1 MMNPTLLTTLCFL
14 FLLIQAPGRT
24 PMPQLP
30 LWDMGQLGQVPEH
43 EWGNTDGNIKEVYFK
58 GEPYNGNPTRV
69 FAYVGMPEGEGPFP
83 GVVLVHG
90 GGGQAFSK
98 WVQHWNANGYAAI
111 AMDTAGNGPGR
122 KRLPDGGPDQGHPF
136 KFPEFTECNIKD
148 VWTYHAVSDVIL
160 AHSLLRSLPEVDA
173 DKTALTGISWGGY
186 LTCLVSGIDQRF
198 KASVPVYGCGFLDDN
213 SAWLNNFAAYDEPTR
228 RLWVRNFDPGQH
240 IHRATFPILFLNG
253 TNDFAYPMDSHR
265 KTIEQVRPGLATVA
279 IHHRLRHGHIWT
291 FPEVDRFIDSKLKG
305 GEPFVRPLDLRI
317 REGKAT
323 AVLEGEES
331 AASVK
336 LWYTPDTGAWQKRKW
351 ESLAGEIVQGKAV
364 SCIPPE
370 RPVSFYLEV
379 TDTRGLKT
387 STTFVELLEEREDP
401 HRAVLPEPKLERD
414 FYDWH
419 SRHAEIL
426 RIKKEVD
433 PEVVLVGDSITH
445 MWGGMPVEPNRQNG
459 KTSWAGLFGDRALN
473 LGFGWDRT
481 QNVLWRIDHGE
492 LDGIS
497 PKFAIVHIGTNNL
510 AGTKNHQA
518 GTPAEIAQGIDAV
531 VGRLKRKLPGAKII
545 LMAVFPRGANAAHP
559 LRKPIQQINGEL
571 AGIACKHG
579 VPLLNIAGDLLDGDG
594 NFPRELA
601 RDFLHPSEAGYK
613 VWAEALVEKG
623 GLSR

>member
-1 MMNPTLLTTLCFL
+1 MKSTILTSLCFL
-14 FLLIQAPGRT
+14 FLLLQVAART
-24 PMPQLP
+24 PMPQMP
-30 LWDMGQLGQVPEH
+30 LWDMEDLGQVPEH
-43 EWGNTDGNIKEVYFK
+43 ELGETDGNLREVYFR
-58 GEPYNGNPTRV
+58 GEPYQGKPTRV
-69 FAYVGMPEGEGPFP
+69 FAYVGIPEGEGPFP

-111 AMDTAGNGPGR
+111 AVDTAGNGPGK

-136 KFPEFTECNIKD
+136 KFPQFTECNIKD
-148 VWTYHAVSDVIL
+148 VWTYHAVSNVIL

-173 DKTALTGISWGGY
+173 NRTALTGISWGGY

-213 SAWLNNFAAYDEPTR
+213 SVWLKNFAAYDEAIR

-265 KTIEQVRPGLATVA
+265 KTIEQVNPGLATVA

-291 FPEVDRFIDSKLKG
+291 FPEVDRFIDSALKG
-305 GEPFVRPLDLRI
+305 GEKMVRPLGLRI
-317 REGKAT
+317 RDGKAT
-323 AVLEGEES
+323 AILEGAE
-331 AASVK
+331 AAESVK
-336 LWYTPDTGAWQKRKW
+336 LWYTTDREAWQKRNW
-351 ESLAGEIVQGKAV
+351 NSLSGEVLDGKAT

-370 RPVSFYLEV
+370 RPVVFYLEV
-379 TDTRGLKT
+379 TDQRGLKT

-419 SRHAEIL
+419 ARHAEIL
-426 RIKKEVD
+426 RIKKEVA

-445 MWGGMPVEPNRQNG
+445 MWGGLPEEPKRQNG
-459 KTSWAGLFGDRALN
+459 KSSWGKLFGDRALN

-497 PKFAIVHIGTNNL
+497 PKYAVLHIGTNNL
-510 AGTKNHQA
+510 AGTKNHEA
-518 GTPAEIAQGIDAV
+518 GTPSEIAQGIDAV
-531 VGRLKRKLPGAKII
+531 VSRLKRKLPETKVI
-545 LMAVFPRGANAAHP
+545 LMAVFPRGAKPDHP
-559 LRKPIQQINGEL
+559 MRHPIVAINKEL
-571 AGIACKHG
+571 AAVAERHE
-579 VPLLNIAGDLLDGDG
+579 VPLVNISSGLLDKDG
-594 NFPRELA
+594 SFPKKMA
-601 RDFLHPSEAGYK
+601 RDFLHPSETGYE
-613 VWAEALVEKG
+613 VWAKALVEEG
-623 GLSR
+623 GLDL